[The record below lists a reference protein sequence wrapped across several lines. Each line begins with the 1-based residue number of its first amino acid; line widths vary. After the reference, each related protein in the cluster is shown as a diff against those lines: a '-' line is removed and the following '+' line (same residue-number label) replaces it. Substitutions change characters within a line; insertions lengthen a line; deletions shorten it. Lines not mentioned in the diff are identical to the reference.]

1 MIEGLSKLP
10 TPKPKGE
17 VCEGDTNDAVERVA
31 FAGAN
36 AIHRLIAD
44 RDSFRNRANAQQQD
58 LVALNAI
65 NNELRGRLALVRRHY
80 VELATNI
87 IAQLERFDRSTREAA
102 QDRDN
107 SP

>member
-10 TPKPKGE
+10 TPIPKGE
-17 VCEGDTNDAVERVA
+17 VYEGDANHTVECVVL
-31 FAGAN
+31 AGAN

-44 RDSFRNRANAQQQD
+44 RDSFRNHANAQQQD
-58 LVALNAI
+58 LVALSAI
-65 NNELRGRLALVRRHY
+65 NNELRGRLALVRCHY

-87 IAQLERFDRSTREAA
+87 IAQLERFDRATRDAVKES
-102 QDRDN
+102 DY